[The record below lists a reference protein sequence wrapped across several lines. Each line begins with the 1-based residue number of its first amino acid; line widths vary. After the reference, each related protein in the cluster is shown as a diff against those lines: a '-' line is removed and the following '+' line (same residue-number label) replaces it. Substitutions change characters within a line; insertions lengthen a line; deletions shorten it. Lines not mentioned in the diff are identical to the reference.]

1 MFSNSL
7 PGALIISS
15 IIQCLSKHVINK
27 IDQHKMFDDMKK
39 VESQRMRLTTLEKI
53 NEIETQNCFTKLWV
67 MIYWPPQE
75 EVKSYICIISV
86 FDQPLFTWLVLRL
99 P

>member
-53 NEIETQNCFTKLWV
+53 NEIETQNCFTKLSDDLLTA
-67 MIYWPPQE
+67 PRGS
-75 EVKSYICIISV
+75 KKLHLHHFCIWSAIVYLTCS
-86 FDQPLFTWLVLRL
+86 
-99 P
+99 